1 MLKYSRSKMC
11 KERNIMRSLTMTI
24 LLSSLSLGVIQ
35 YLIVGLFSE
44 VFLVFVFTL
53 YFFIPLLVFA
63 FPLQY
68 VLNKKP
74 KKFSFIYFFYYLF
87 LSLLANLLI
96 FYVFV
101 SSVYPL
107 TITRV
112 ELYFYAVVSAVVYWF
127 WDSIF
132 LNIKISR

>member
-1 MLKYSRSKMC
+1 M
-11 KERNIMRSLTMTI
+11 
-24 LLSSLSLGVIQ
+24 
-35 YLIVGLFSE
+35 
-44 VFLVFVFTL
+44 
-53 YFFIPLLVFA
+53 
-63 FPLQY
+63 
-68 VLNKKP
+68 LNKKP

-87 LSLLANLLI
+87 LSLLANLLL

-112 ELYFYAVVSAVVYWF
+112 ELYFYAFVSALVYWF

-132 LNIKISR
+132 LNIKKAR